1 MSTYAIGDVQG
12 CYATLSRLLDKLA
25 LTAQDQLWFVGDL
38 VNRGPQS
45 LQVLRLLRSLGKQ
58 VITVLGN
65 HDIHLLCVARGAR
78 PVGNKDTLNALLF
91 APDRDQLLDWLRHK
105 PLFYFDPK
113 INTGLV
119 HAGVLP
125 HWDLQH
131 CLQYS
136 SSVSQILASNPTPE
150 QLQELYGNHSD
161 TASDLTPQVQHL
173 RMLVNVFTR
182 IRYCEANGSLDLLHN
197 GPPGSQTSGLFPW
210 FDLPNR
216 KTAEI
221 RLVFGHWSALGL
233 YQQSSLLGLDSGC
246 VWGGELTAARLDS
259 TPVTLVRVPC
269 QDGSFGVRS

>member
-1 MSTYAIGDVQG
+1 MTIYAIGDVQG
-12 CYATLSRLLDKLA
+12 CYTALSKLLDKLA
-25 LTAQDQLWFVGDL
+25 PTTQDQLWFVGDL

-78 PVGNKDTLNALLF
+78 PASNKDTLDALLL
-91 APDRDQLLDWLRHK
+91 APDRDQLLDWLSHK
-105 PLFYFDPK
+105 PLFYFDPA

-125 HWDLQH
+125 HWDLHH

-136 SSVSQILASNPTPE
+136 ASVSQILASNPTFE
-150 QLQELYGNHSD
+150 QLQELYGNHSN
-161 TASDLTPQVQHL
+161 TTSNLSPLAQHL

-182 IRYCEANGSLDLLHN
+182 IRYCKANGSLDLLHK
-197 GPPGSQTSGLFPW
+197 GPLGSQTPGLLPW

-216 KTAEI
+216 KTADI

-233 YQQSSLLGLDSGC
+233 YQRPSLLGLDSGC
-246 VWGGELTAARLDS
+246 IWGGKLTAARLD
-259 TPVTLVRVPC
+259 TTRVTMVNVPC
-269 QDGSFGVRS
+269 QDESFSAIN